1 MTLSPLSVYRL
12 RPGAIF
18 PLLFLLVLSACG
30 APQEVTRAPE
40 PVEAH
45 YAALEDSGFMIPEVV
60 PGYATPHNRRQD
72 VAWTG
77 AEPAGTIVVD
87 PWARWLYLVE
97 PEGRAT
103 RYGIAVG
110 REGKGFRGNAVI
122 SRKEEWPFWQPTA
135 NMIRTEP
142 EVYAQF
148 ASGMEGGLE
157 NPLGARALYLYRGGK
172 DTKFRIHGTSNAS
185 TIGRKTSAGCIRLFN
200 QDAIDLYDRVPM
212 GTRVVVRTP
221 EQSLAAEGAFVE
233 VENGYLVPE
242 GSPEAQAFY
251 ARQAKIAAETPE
263 VFTQIN

>member
-1 MTLSPLSVYRL
+1 MSS
-12 RPGAIF
+12 
-18 PLLFLLVLSACG
+18 LLAVVHPFRASALLGLVLLLAACG
-30 APQEVTRAPE
+30 GKPQVAKAPPAP
-40 PVEAH
+40 
-45 YAALEDSGFMIPEVV
+45 L
-60 PGYATPHNRRQD
+60 PGYEAVEDGGFVIPDVNPGYTTDHNRRQS
-72 VAWTG
+72 VAWNG
-77 AEPAGTIVVD
+77 DEAPGTIVVD

-97 PEGRAT
+97 DAGTAT

-122 SRKEEWPFWQPTA
+122 SRKEAWPFWQPTA

-200 QDAIDLYDRVPM
+200 QDALELYERVPT
-212 GTRVVVRTP
+212 GTRVVVRSP
-221 EQSLAAEGAFVE
+221 EQSLAIEGAFVE
-233 VENGYLVPE
+233 LENGYLVPE
-242 GSPEAQAFY
+242 GSPEALAFY
-251 ARQAKIAAETPE
+251 KRQAEVAASQPE